1 MDFHT
6 HNLNAPAGTA
16 IVNLPQEWTESPEL
30 FVPRQGVWY
39 SAGLHPWWTN
49 NANATDRIMASLP
62 RLLVHPQI
70 VALGECG
77 LDALR
82 GAPLDVQE
90 RLLLQQ
96 LEWAEEHALPV
107 TLHIVKA
114 FDRLLHICK
123 TFPHASTWTVHGF
136 RGKPALAEQ
145 LLNAGLD
152 LSFGTKRNEQSFA
165 LTPPSRRHEETDEDY
180 SITP

>member
-1 MDFHT
+1 
-6 HNLNAPAGTA
+6 
-16 IVNLPQEWTESPEL
+16 
-30 FVPRQGVWY
+30 
-39 SAGLHPWWTN
+39 
-49 NANATDRIMASLP
+49 MASLP

-90 RLLLQQ
+90 RLLMQQ

-114 FDRLLHICK
+114 FDRLLHISK
-123 TFPHASTWTVHGF
+123 AFRHTSTWTVHGF

-180 SITP
+180 Q